1 MPGVL
6 RLAITK
12 AFRKSA
18 LLFETFEYQY
28 EKQLWKHNRF
38 SDVDFPLCSVTALAG
53 LTEPEDLRGRSS
65 SANEH

>member
-6 RLAITK
+6 RLAVTK

-28 EKQLWKHNRF
+28 KKGYNGNGNLMGF
-38 SDVDFPLCSVTALAG
+38 VL
-53 LTEPEDLRGRSS
+53 
-65 SANEH
+65 